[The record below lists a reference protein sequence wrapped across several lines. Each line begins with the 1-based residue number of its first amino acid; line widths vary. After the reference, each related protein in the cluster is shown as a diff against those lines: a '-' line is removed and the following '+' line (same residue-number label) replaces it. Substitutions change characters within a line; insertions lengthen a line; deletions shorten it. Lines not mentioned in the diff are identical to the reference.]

1 MASVI
6 RIKRSGTAG
15 NPSTLAAGELAYSA
29 ADADVVQGGDRL
41 YVGFGTET
49 NGNAANHFVVGG
61 KFFTDM
67 LDHAKGT
74 LTADSAL
81 VVDANKKIDEFFVD
95 NLKLDGNTISSTNA
109 SGNINISPD
118 GSGQTVISGL
128 VVDDGATQ
136 RTIDEYIEDIAG
148 GQIQGTSG
156 VISVTY
162 NDTAGETTIDL
173 VETGVTAGSYGS
185 STAIPT
191 FTVDSDGR
199 LTAAGTV
206 SVATTL
212 SVSGDSGTASV
223 NLLSDTINFVGSN
236 NISTNVDSA
245 TDTVTIS
252 VTDATTSQKGIAS
265 FATANFT
272 VSSGVVS
279 AKDVTLGTSTL
290 SLGSTTSSLAGLES
304 ITVDNLNI
312 DGNTITATNTDG
324 GISLLPNGAGHVSV
338 NDSRIEDVNDPVN
351 DKDAA
356 NKRYVDEV
364 AQGLQAKPADDVATT
379 ANLAATYD
387 NGSNG
392 VGATLTAS
400 ANGAFP
406 TIDGY
411 QLQVGGTILV
421 KDQTDPV
428 ENGSYELT
436 TAGDGSTPWVLTRAE
451 LMNETSEIAGA
462 FEFVING
469 SEYANTGW
477 VATVPSDFLIGS
489 TDPTSAP
496 NGFTSRGDIIWVQF
510 SGAGTYIAGDGLT
523 LTGTTFDINLAN
535 DSGLLIS
542 SDELQVNSTIAGDG
556 LSFLNGVIDVGGTT
570 DRITVS
576 GSSID
581 IASTYAGQS
590 SITTLGT
597 ISSGIWQGTIVDPTY
612 GGTGVNNGS
621 NTLTLAG
628 NVEFSGAFS
637 STLAVTGTTNVTL
650 PTSGTLATLAGTE
663 TFTNKTINNSKIGE
677 ANPDSGKFTTVDASG
692 LVRVTNTTDS
702 TSTVSGALAVS
713 GGVGIAKNL
722 YVGDD
727 IVGAGAETST
737 LDGFNI
743 DGGTY

>member
-29 ADADVVQGGDRL
+29 ADAEVVQGGDRL

-109 SGNINISPD
+109 SGNINIVPN
-118 GSGQTVISGL
+118 GTGQTIISGL
-128 VVDDGATQ
+128 VVDDGVTQ

-223 NLLSDTINFVGSN
+223 DLLSDTINFVGSN

-245 TDTVTIS
+245 TDIVTIS

-265 FATANFT
+265 FETANFT
-272 VSSGVVS
+272 VSSGAVS
-279 AKDVTLGTSTL
+279 AKDITLGTSTL
-290 SLGSTTSSLAGLES
+290 TLGSTTSSITGLES
-304 ITVDNLNI
+304 LAVDNIQI
-312 DGNTITATNTDG
+312 DGNVITATNTDG
-324 GISLLPNGAGHVSV
+324 DVSINPNGTGVVSV
-338 NDSRIEDVNDPVN
+338 NDSLITDVNDPAN
-351 DKDAA
+351 PKDAA

-364 AQGLQAKPADDVATT
+364 AQGLSAKPADDVATT
-379 ANLAATYD
+379 ANLVANYD
-387 NGSNG
+387 NGSSG
-392 VGATLTAS
+392 VGATLTS
-400 ANGAFP
+400 TTNGAFP
-406 TIDGY
+406 LVDGY
-411 QLQVGGTILV
+411 QLTLGETILV
-421 KDQTDPV
+421 KDQTNAF

-436 TAGDGSTPWVLTRAE
+436 QVGDASNPWILTRTPFVD
-451 LMNETSEIAGA
+451 ETDEIASA
-462 FEFVING
+462 FEFVVNG
-469 SEYANTGW
+469 TQFGNSGF

-489 TDPTSAP
+489 SDPTTDT
-496 NGFTSRGDIIWVQF
+496 NGFTARGDIEWVQF
-510 SGAGTYIAGDGLT
+510 SGAGTFTAGDALS
-523 LTGTTFDINLAN
+523 LNGTEFNLNLAVN
-535 DSGLLIS
+535 SGLLIS
-542 SDELQVNSTIAGDG
+542 ADKLQVDSTIAGNG
-556 LSFLNGVIDVGGTT
+556 LTLTSGVINVGGTD
-570 DRITVS
+570 DRIAVS
-576 GSSID
+576 GSAID
-581 IASTYAGQS
+581 IASTYVGQS

-597 ISSGIWQGTIVDPTY
+597 IGTGTWQGTIIDPTY

-621 NTLTLAG
+621 NTFTLGG

-637 STLAVTGTTNVTL
+637 SVLTVTGTTAVTL

-663 TFTNKTINNSKIGE
+663 TFTNKTINNSSIGST
-677 ANPDSGKFTTVDASG
+677 NPGTGAFTTLDASG
-692 LVRVTNTTDS
+692 LVSFTNTTDS
-702 TSTVSGALAVS
+702 TSTVSGALVVS
-713 GGVGIAKNL
+713 GGVGIGKKV

-727 IVGAGAETST
+727 IIGAGPDTSRI
-737 LDGFNI
+737 DGFEI